1 MRLALTLAAALVVGM
16 AGGALLYAYVPRLIY
31 TADHSPPVNFVA
43 ASARIDTAGQPSAAQ
58 LRGLRAKGYGLVI
71 NLTPPDAIGD
81 ISNEDGLVA
90 GTGITYV
97 NIPVDYHAPT
107 VAQFEMFSRILQAS
121 HSRRVLVHCQLN
133 ARASVF
139 TFLYRVVY
147 EHAAP
152 DSAYEK
158 VTDAWV
164 PNARW
169 KRFAASVLRR
179 HGVDYSLP

>member
-1 MRLALTLAAALVVGM
+1 MRLALTFAATLLVGM
-16 AGGALLYAYVPRLIY
+16 VGGALLYAYAPQLIY

-58 LRGLRAKGYGLVI
+58 LRGLRAKGYGLVV
-71 NLTPPDAIGD
+71 NLSPPDSAGSIAG
-81 ISNEDGLVA
+81 EGRLVA
-90 GTGITYV
+90 GSGIDYV
-97 NIPVDYHAPT
+97 NIPVDYDAPR
-107 VAQFEMFSRILQAS
+107 VAQFELFSRILQAS
-121 HSRRVLVHCQLN
+121 QARRVLVHCQLN
-133 ARASVF
+133 GRASVF

-169 KRFAASVLRR
+169 KRFAASVLGR
-179 HGVDYSLP
+179 HGIDYSLP